1 MAKAKILIADDD
13 QDIRDSVQAILE
25 SRQYNV
31 VTAADRIEG
40 MEKIESEKPDLIIL
54 DVIMSSWQDGFEMAR
69 ELKKDPQYKEI
80 PILMMTGVKEQT
92 GLDFKSSAGDPTWCP
107 VEGFL
112 DKPVVPEILITEVEK
127 LLSEKESN

>member
-25 SRQYNV
+25 SRQYDV

-40 MEKIESEKPDLIIL
+40 MDKIKTEKPDLIIL
-54 DVIMSSWQDGFEMAR
+54 DVMMSTWQDGFEMAR
-69 ELKKDPQYKEI
+69 ELKDDPQFKEI
-80 PILMMTGVKEQT
+80 PILMMTGLKEQT
-92 GLDFKSSAGDPTWCP
+92 GFDFKSSAGDPTWCP

-112 DKPVVPEILITEVEK
+112 DKPVDPEILIAEIEK
-127 LLSEKESN
+127 LL